1 MTWFLLSVGAAFFM
15 ASNSAFIKR
24 FFSDLSP
31 WEMSL
36 IPYFYGLPLFL
47 AALMFIDI
55 PPIGPDFLPS
65 LAWVLPLLMISIVLY
80 YRAIH
85 VSPLSL
91 TLPFLSFTPVF
102 VLFTGGLIL
111 DESLKPQGILGMLL
125 VVAGGY
131 VLNLD
136 SARYG
141 LLGPVKAIWKE
152 PGSALM
158 LVVAVLFGLTSVG
171 GKVIILNSSPMFAAV
186 VIFALY
192 GVLLTLI
199 LLATGKASLKNLTRK
214 PLLGAV
220 AGLIVFAEA
229 ACHNT
234 AMTMTAAAYMITIKR
249 TAGIFS
255 VLYGWLLFKET
266 GIRFRLIGTIIM
278 TTGAAVIA
286 LWG

>member
-1 MTWFLLSVGAAFFM
+1 MKWFLLSVGAAFFM
-15 ASNSAFIKR
+15 ATNSAFIKR
-24 FFSDLSP
+24 YFSDLSS

-47 AALMFIDI
+47 AALAFIDI
-55 PPIGPDFLPS
+55 PAIGPGFLPS
-65 LAWVLPLLMISIVLY
+65 MAWVLPMLMVAILLY
-80 YRAIH
+80 YRAIRM
-85 VSPLSL
+85 SPLSL

-111 DESLKPQGILGMLL
+111 DEKLTAQGTAGMLL
-125 VVAGGY
+125 VVVGGY

-141 LLGPVKAIWKE
+141 FLGPIKAVWKE

-171 GKVIILNSSPMFAAV
+171 GKVIILNSSPLFAAV
-186 VIFALY
+186 VIFSLY
-192 GVLLTLI
+192 GVLLTL
-199 LLATGKASLKNLTRK
+199 LLLLTGKASLRNLTRR
-214 PLLGAV
+214 PLLGIA

-229 ACHNT
+229 LCHNV
-234 AMTMTAAAYMITIKR
+234 AMTLTAAAYMITIKR
-249 TAGIFS
+249 VAGIFS
-255 VLYGWLLFKET
+255 VLYGWLLFHES
-266 GIRFRLIGTIIM
+266 GIHYRLMGTAIM
-278 TTGAAVIA
+278 TAGAAVIA

>member
-1 MTWFLLSVGAAFFM
+1 VTWFVLSLGAAFCM
-15 ASNSAFIKR
+15 ASNSALIKR
-24 FFSDLSP
+24 FFSGLSP

-36 IPYFYGLPLFL
+36 IPYFYAFPLFL
-47 AALMFIDI
+47 AALAFIDI
-55 PPIGPDFLPS
+55 PAIGPGFLPS
-65 LAWVLPLLMISIVLY
+65 LAWVLPMLMVAILLY
-80 YRAIH
+80 YRAIR

-102 VLFTGGLIL
+102 VLFTSGLIL
-111 DESLKPQGILGMLL
+111 DEKLSVQGMAGMLL
-125 VVAGGY
+125 VVTGGY

-141 LLGPVKAIWKE
+141 LLGPIKAVWKE

-171 GKVIILNSSPMFAAV
+171 GKVIILNSSPLFAGI

-192 GVLLTLI
+192 GILLTLL
-199 LLATGKASLKNLTRK
+199 LLATGKASLRNLTRR
-214 PLLGAV
+214 PLLGIA
-220 AGLIVFAEA
+220 AGLIVFGEMI
-229 ACHNT
+229 CHNV
-234 AMTMTAAAYMITIKR
+234 AMTLTAAAYMITIKR

-255 VLYGWLLFKET
+255 VLYGWLLFHES
-266 GIRFRLIGTIIM
+266 GIRYRLLGTAIM
-278 TTGAAVIA
+278 TAGAAVIA